1 MSEKVDGITVIGWL
15 RSEEILMLE
24 EGFSVQDDL
33 FLAGLDSMAVMQ
45 LVVAAE
51 ERFGVQ
57 LQAVDLTKENLG
69 TAESLAALIDEHRA

>member
-1 MSEKVDGITVIGWL
+1 MSEEVDGIKVIGWL

-51 ERFGVQ
+51 ERFGAQ
-57 LQAVDLTKENLG
+57 LQAVDLTKDNLG
-69 TAESLAALIDEHRA
+69 TAESLAALIDERRA